1 MSGGGRR
8 ATADSQGLFQLAGR
22 VDADRTPSA
31 RSTRPS
37 GGQHEGNAM
46 SCTGASRGHRK
57 QVSGLGYKEPEGCN
71 KVSEGMIY
79 QGLVLFWKAPKRAR
93 GEIHD
98 V

>member
-1 MSGGGRR
+1 
-8 ATADSQGLFQLAGR
+8 
-22 VDADRTPSA
+22 
-31 RSTRPS
+31 
-37 GGQHEGNAM
+37 M

-57 QVSGLGYKEPEGCN
+57 QVSGLGYKEPEGGN